1 MPKNPRANRI
11 ADQLRRRVA
20 LPRTFRALRHRDFRL
35 WWFGQMVSLAGTWI
49 QFVAQNWL
57 VYRLTGSPAML
68 GLVNFV
74 GLVPTLPLGLWA
86 GSLADRF
93 DKRRLVVIA
102 QTMMFAQAAVLAA
115 LTVTGVVRV
124 WHVMAL
130 AFVFG
135 VARALDVPARQS
147 FIIEMVGKDD
157 LTNAIALNSTIFNVA
172 RSVGPA
178 VAGILVVAVGEGI
191 AFTVNAATF
200 LPVIGALLMMRTSS
214 IRRKARSTAGRQIAA
229 GLRYVR
235 RNPLVWVAMS
245 IVGVSAFFVMPYS
258 VLLPVFAKQVFR
270 GDADIYGFLMTFAGL
285 GALAGALTVASLGP
299 KSPRGLLL
307 SAANAAFAALIFS
320 FTFIRVFWLA
330 AVVLAA
336 VGFCFV
342 VQNSLANTLIQLNVP
357 DRLRGRVMSIY
368 FLVFMGAMR
377 LGSLQ
382 AGYVARYVDVQ
393 AALIIGAS
401 ASLLWAALVAWRFPR
416 LRGTT

>member
-1 MPKNPRANRI
+1 MRKNSKSNSVGEY
-11 ADQLRRRVA
+11 LRRRVT
-20 LPRTFRALRHRDFRL
+20 LPRTFRALRHRDYRL
-35 WWFGQMVSLAGTWI
+35 WWFGQMVSLVGTWI

-74 GLVPTLPLGLWA
+74 GLVPTLPLSLWA

-93 DKRRLVVIA
+93 DKRRIVIIA
-102 QTMMFAQAAVLAA
+102 QIMLFVQAAILAA

-124 WHVMAL
+124 WHVMVM

-147 FIIEMVGKDD
+147 FVIEMVGKED
-157 LTNAIALNSTIFNVA
+157 LTNAIALNSTIFNIA
-172 RSVGPA
+172 RTAGPA
-178 VAGILVVAVGEGI
+178 VAGLLVMAIGEGL
-191 AFTVNAATF
+191 AFVVNAVSF

-214 IRRKARSTAGRQIAA
+214 IRRKPRSSAGRQIVA
-229 GLRYVR
+229 GLRYAG
-235 RNPLVWVAMS
+235 RNQYVWLIMS
-245 IVGVSAFFVMPYS
+245 LVGVSAFFVMPYS
-258 VLLPVFAKQVFR
+258 VLMPVFAKEVF
-270 GDADIYGFLMTFAGL
+270 GGGADVYGYLLTFAGV

-299 KSPRGLLL
+299 RSRRGLLL
-307 SAANAAFAALIFS
+307 SAANAAFAALVFS
-320 FTFIRVFWLA
+320 FTFVRTFWLA
-330 AVVLAA
+330 AAVLAA

-342 VQNSLANTLIQLNVP
+342 VQNSLANTLIQVNVP
-357 DRLRGRVMSIY
+357 DRLRGRIMSIY

-382 AGYVARYVDVQ
+382 AGYVARYVNVQ
-393 AALIIGAS
+393 AALLIGAS

-416 LRGTT
+416 LRTIK